1 MDIWSKALL
10 PGHRYSYVDENLADE
25 IKELNRRI
33 AELEK
38 MLSMVLAPL
47 QNVGKTTQN
56 YLRLTGLLLD
66 HGGLTPDLILPDVKD
81 PISREIVRVLMN
93 KSEQNISQITDLVRS
108 KRGTASR
115 RIIREKIQ
123 ELAEKNVIQQQQK
136 GSRTVYGLTESVI
149 KKWSQMLGFTL

>member
-1 MDIWSKALL
+1 MEK
-10 PGHRYSYVDENLADE
+10 NLTDE

-38 MLSMVLAPL
+38 MLSMILQPL
-47 QNVGKTTQN
+47 QNAGKTTQN

-66 HGGLTPDLILPDVKD
+66 HGGLTPDLILPEVKD
-81 PISREIVRVLMN
+81 PISREIVRVLMS

-123 ELAEKNVIQQQQK
+123 ELIEKNVLQQKQK

>member
-1 MDIWSKALL
+1 MDK
-10 PGHRYSYVDENLADE
+10 NLADE
-25 IKELNRRI
+25 VKELNRRI

-38 MLSMVLAPL
+38 MLSMILAPL
-47 QNVGKTTQN
+47 QNAGKTTQN

-66 HGGLTPDLILPDVKD
+66 HGGLTPDLILPEVKD
-81 PISREIVRVLMN
+81 PISREIVQVLMN
-93 KSEQNISQITDLVRS
+93 KSEQNVSEITELVRS

-123 ELAEKNVIQQQQK
+123 ELMGKNVIQSKQM